1 MQFSCFE
8 FWIRG
13 KKIENA
19 LIMSKNLKNDID
31 QVIVSTNVPLTK
43 IPRMPLTSDNFGL
56 LGHIQDQHY
65 INKNFK
71 NAPPFFFLFFWDSRM
86 PLASD
91 NFGLLGCIHIQPV
104 GVHSWASD
112 RNYFSCVCVR
122 ICVLF
127 CFVFVL
133 LVLFVLFMKHEQC
146 IKANVQYLREW
157 TVIQKFLFLF
167 FQY

>member
-8 FWIRG
+8 FWVRG

-65 INKNFK
+65 INKKFQEC
-71 NAPPFFFLFFWDSRM
+71 AFFFFFGILECLWQVTT
-86 PLASD
+86 LACWGAFIF
-91 NFGLLGCIHIQPV
+91 NLLGYIRERLIQIIF
-104 GVHSWASD
+104 HASV
-112 RNYFSCVCVR
+112 SKSV
-122 ICVLF
+122 F
-127 CFVFVL
+127 CFVFFYQCFL
-133 LVLFVLFMKHEQC
+133 YCSWNMNSTLRQMYNIWESEQ
-146 IKANVQYLREW
+146 
-157 TVIQKFLFLF
+157 
-167 FQY
+167 